1 MLGSLRRI
9 FHHGYAIDLGTA
21 NTLIYAPGSGIVL
34 NEPSIVAVQTRPPRL
49 LAVGNEAKKLY
60 GKSHPNVET
69 ARPLKDGVIADF
81 NKTNLMVRTFIKM
94 VNHGFHLTRPTLVIG
109 VPSGTTQVEKKAVI
123 DAAMQASAKEVH
135 LIEEPMAAAIG
146 AKLPVHT
153 PKGHM
158 IVDIGGGTT
167 EIAVISMFSTVY
179 SESLRVAG
187 DEMDE
192 AIARYIRKRYGLQ
205 IGIFEAEKLKI
216 LLGSAVQLPNTVE
229 MPTIGRDVI
238 EGVPREFRITDKDIF
253 EALQDPVNAIVESVL
268 KGLSYASPEIA
279 GDIMEN
285 GVVLAGGGSLLR
297 NLHLRIHKATGLK
310 VARVKSPLIVVVL
323 GAGAVLENFG
333 LYKQT
338 CIV

>member
-1 MLGSLRRI
+1 MLKGFKRI
-9 FHHGYAIDLGTA
+9 FQHGFAIDLGTA
-21 NTLIYAPGSGIVL
+21 NTLIYRPGAGIVL
-34 NEPSIVAVQTRPPRL
+34 NEPSIVAVQIKPHRL

-60 GKSHPNVET
+60 GKNHPNLET
-69 ARPLKDGVIADF
+69 TRPLKDGVIADF

-94 VNHGFHLTRPTLVIG
+94 VNHGLHLTRPMLVIG

-123 DAAMQASAKEVH
+123 DSAMQASAKEVH

-146 AKLPVHT
+146 AKLPIHT
-153 PKGHM
+153 PKGYM

-167 EIAVISMFSTVY
+167 EVAVISMHSTIY

-192 AIARYIRKRYGLQ
+192 AIVRHIRKRYGVQ

-216 LLGSAVQLPNTVE
+216 LMGSAIPLPRTVE
-229 MPTIGRDVI
+229 MAAVGRDVI
-238 EGVPREFRITDKDIF
+238 EGVPREFRITDKDISQ
-253 EALQDPVNAIVESVL
+253 ALQDPVNAIVESVL
-268 KGLSYASPEIA
+268 KALSYSSPEIA
-279 GDIMEN
+279 SDIIEN
-285 GVVLAGGGSLLR
+285 GVVLAGGGSMLR

-310 VARVKSPLIVVVL
+310 VSRVKSPMTAVVE
-323 GAGAVLENFG
+323 GAGMVLDNFSF
-333 LYKQT
+333 YNRT